1 LIAIIDSHIEKI
13 FPQQGT
19 GISIARFKSQV
30 SKGLGRGTII
40 AIIDLNP
47 LMKLTFTFLKRLLL
61 AFFLLMLGIKILS
74 QL

>member
-1 LIAIIDSHIEKI
+1 MNSQIEKVL
-13 FPQQGT
+13 PHQGT
-19 GISIARFKSQV
+19 GISITLFKHQA

-40 AIIDLNP
+40 VIIDLNR

-61 AFFLLMLGIKILS
+61 AFFLLILGIKILS